1 MHPETMTF
9 RRSCRCASGIAL
21 LVVIA
26 SCVHSGAPATAG
38 VGAPAMPA
46 PATAAAFE
54 PEIRAFEAADRLIP
68 PAPGGIVFVGSS
80 SVRLWPN
87 LVGDFPDEPVLNRGF
102 GGSTLP
108 DVIYFAPRIVLPYR
122 PRLVVLYAGDND
134 LAAGRTP
141 EQVAADY
148 TTFVRVV
155 RDALPATRVV
165 FISIKPSPSRWA
177 IHEQMERAN
186 TLVAHAAGRDTLATF
201 VDVYTPMLG
210 ASGYPRPELYQAD
223 SLHMTAAGYA
233 LWRTRLTPVLH

>member
-1 MHPETMTF
+1 MIL
-9 RRSCRCASGIAL
+9 RRSCCSAFSVAL

-26 SCVHSGAPATAG
+26 SCVHSAAPAGSKTAMSAPAMREPATA
-38 VGAPAMPA
+38 VS
-46 PATAAAFE
+46 FE
-54 PEIRAFEAADRLIP
+54 PEIQAFEAADRQIP

-87 LVGDFPDEPVLNRGF
+87 LVGDFPDSPVLNRGF

-148 TTFVRVV
+148 RTFVRLV

-165 FISIKPSPSRWA
+165 FVSIKPSPSRWA
-177 IHEQMERAN
+177 IHEQIERAN
-186 TLVAHAAGRDTLATF
+186 ALVARAVGRDTLATF

-233 LWRTRLTPVLH
+233 LWRTRLTPVVR